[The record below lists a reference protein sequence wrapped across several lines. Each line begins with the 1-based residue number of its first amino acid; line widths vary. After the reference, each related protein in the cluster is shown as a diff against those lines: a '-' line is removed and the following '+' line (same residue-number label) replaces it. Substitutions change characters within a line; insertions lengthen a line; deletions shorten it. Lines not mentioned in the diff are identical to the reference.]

1 MPDISRKA
9 GSVDFL
15 PSILKFTKKG
25 FYHWKGFLLLKK
37 LSEREEGLESTCQF
51 LDLPRQAAICVEHI
65 PYLL

>member
-1 MPDISRKA
+1 MDLTSRDA
-9 GSVDFL
+9 LVLTLFL
-15 PSILKFTKKG
+15 RLKFTKKG